1 MIRNDTQDT
10 YQMRV
15 RVGKTDLEGEWRVS
29 AEPTERY
36 AVVERSHEMRAQ
48 YWAATS
54 ATTSSTGRR
63 LICRASCSRRRLSP

>member
-1 MIRNDTQDT
+1 MIRNDAQDT

-36 AVVERSHEMRAQ
+36 AVVERNHEMRAQ
-48 YWAATS
+48 YS
-54 ATTSSTGRR
+54 GR
-63 LICRASCSRRRLSP
+63 LHPSQRALPADV